1 MNETLYKQ
9 KLKNLKDTLIVKDG
23 VFSDKYL
30 FFHELI
36 STSAFIESSILDLY
50 KSKMNSK
57 MPTSVVEALKKM
69 KEKESTLWNV
79 REIFKKFYLSFKKNV
94 DVKQLQDKI
103 TGGKIGIKYEAL
115 RSARNQYAH
124 TGDTKIDTAMLI
136 DGLKEIKNI
145 LKIVDDNT
153 I

>member
-57 MPTSVVEALKKM
+57 MPTSVVEALKRM

-79 REIFKKFYLSFKKNV
+79 REIFKKFYLSFKRNV

-103 TGGKIGIKYEAL
+103 TGGKIGM
-115 RSARNQYAH
+115 RQQ
-124 TGDTKIDTAMLI
+124 MLI
-136 DGLKEIKNI
+136 KRGL
-145 LKIVDDNT
+145 LDDLAARHIDQDRIGLHPAQFT
-153 I
+153 GPD